1 MAQAASDS
9 FDGLKEDQKQ
19 TLQAFADGINDYV
32 QSVGQP
38 GAAGRMLPPEFIAF
52 GINEQNWR
60 PWTPADS
67 LGILRAM
74 SFKLSWGWTYDLHR
88 SVLMDTHPELA
99 SLVDDLVPF
108 ASNLLPGSEHTIID
122 ESDLKQW
129 GLYQEETLLERYEAN
144 K

>member
-1 MAQAASDS
+1 MADAAAES
-9 FDGLKEDQKQ
+9 FDGLDEDEKQ

-32 QSVGQP
+32 SSVGQI
-38 GAAGRMLPPEFIAF
+38 GSAGRILPPEFIAF
-52 GINEQNWR
+52 GIDQSNWR

-88 SVLMDTHPELA
+88 AVLMDTHPELA

-108 ASNLLPGSEHTIID
+108 ESNLLPGSEFTIVD
-122 ESDLKQW
+122 ELDLKEW
-129 GLYQEETLLERYEAN
+129 GLYQEETL
-144 K
+144 